1 MNGILVVD
9 KPSGPTSHDVVNRLR
24 RLLGTRRVGHAGT
37 LDPMASGVLVM
48 LVGEATKLGPFAT
61 AHDKEYVARVAFG
74 RATSTLD
81 ALGETTHEAEVP
93 GWLREELALAAR
105 GPLPATARVA
115 EALTAELARTSQAP
129 PVFSAIK
136 VGGRK
141 AYDLARAGEA
151 PELAER
157 PVEVHTLEVVGAR
170 HDDDQA
176 AAELRVRTAKGYYV
190 RSLARDLGERLGVP
204 AHLAALRRT
213 ASGPFTLADAT
224 RLDDAERLSAA
235 VLPLAESARRCL
247 ASAELTAIGAE
258 RARMGKA
265 LDASCFAGP
274 CPTDGPIAWMD
285 TEGHLCAVGQREEE
299 GDYRVVR
306 GFINKG
312 V

>member
-61 AHDKEYVARVAFG
+61 SHDKEYVACVAFG

-105 GPLPATARVA
+105 GPLPATARLA
-115 EALTAELARTSQAP
+115 EALAAELARTSQAP
-129 PVFSAIK
+129 PAFSAIK

-151 PELAER
+151 LELAER
-157 PVEVHTLEVVGAR
+157 AVEVHTLEVVGAR
-170 HDDDQA
+170 HDDDQTA
-176 AAELRVRTAKGYYV
+176 VELRVRTAKGYYV

-224 RLDDAERLSAA
+224 RLDAERLSAA

-258 RARMGKA
+258 RARMGKP
-265 LDASCFAGP
+265 LDASSFAGP
-274 CPTDGPIAWMD
+274 SPGDGPAAWLD
-285 TEGHLCAVGQREEE
+285 PEGHLCAVGQRSDE
-299 GDYRVVR
+299 GEYRVVR
-306 GFINKG
+306 GFG
-312 V
+312 GER